1 MSHYSHCPYCGEPL
15 AQHAQRDELAA
26 RPGLRRVPDSSG
38 EVRRFGLG
46 DGAAEPGATWQ
57 EYRRPARAANV
68 SSDVATP
75 ALQSLVTGVA
85 AAFVGVVLAFVFDL
99 SWLAGP
105 TAGALAFALS
115 WWWLLRD
122 GRAALWEVETFQRE
136 PATVPPPATAEP
148 AKAATRLAVTLGNT
162 HQERDLPIE
171 PDVLLRLARTCANG
185 ARAFSEREL
194 VGAGLLSGR
203 AQYEQVRDVLLAMNW
218 LRWKSSDRRQGLD
231 WTTPGRAGL
240 RALAAGD
247 VTVEDLRQVAA

>member
-1 MSHYSHCPYCGEPL
+1 MSHNSYCPHCGERL
-15 AQHAQRDELAA
+15 AQRDELDA
-26 RPGLRRVPDSSG
+26 RPGLRRVPDSAG
-38 EVRRFGLG
+38 DVRRFGLG

-57 EYRRPARAANV
+57 EYKRPARAANV
-68 SSDVATP
+68 ASDVATP
-75 ALQSLVTGVA
+75 ALQSLVTGIA
-85 AAFVGVVLAFVFDL
+85 AAFVGVVLAFAFDL

-136 PATVPPPATAEP
+136 PVTVPPPAEP
-148 AKAATRLAVTLGNT
+148 AKATTRLAVTLGNV
-162 HQERDLPIE
+162 HHERELPIE
-171 PDVLLRLARTCANG
+171 PDVLLRLARSLAGG

-203 AQYEQVRDVLLAMNW
+203 AQYEQVRDALLAMNW

-231 WTTPGRAGL
+231 WTAPGRAGL
-240 RALAAGD
+240 RALADGA
-247 VTVEDLRQVAA
+247 VTVEDLRQRTV